1 MKKSIRIKS
10 SRSLFDLRLK
20 EVWDYRDLWFMFV
33 KRDFLAS
40 FKQTILG
47 PLWFFVQPILT
58 TLIFTFVFGNIAGI
72 STDGMPKTLFYM
84 SGLVIWNYFSE
95 GFNKTANLFVSNAAI
110 FGKVYFPR
118 LIMPLSIITSGL
130 IRFAIQFCLFL
141 GILFYFVLRG
151 NNAVQPN
158 WTIVFVPFLIVMMAG
173 YALGLGMII
182 SSLTT
187 KYRDLSMLVGF
198 GVALLM
204 YATPVIYPLN
214 AVPERYLK
222 VVNANP
228 LAPIVE
234 TFRYS
239 FLGSGQVNVGSLLYS
254 VLFMLILLLV
264 GIVVFNKVEQNFMDT
279 V

>member
-1 MKKSIRIKS
+1 MKKKIQIKA
-10 SRSLFDLRLK
+10 SRSLLDLRLQ

-47 PLWFFVQPILT
+47 PLWFFIQPVLT
-58 TLIFTFVFGNIAGI
+58 TIIFTFVFGNIAGI
-72 STDGMPKTLFYM
+72 STDGMPKVLFYM

-95 GFNKTANLFVSNAAI
+95 GFNKTANLFVSNASM

-118 LIMPLSIITSGL
+118 LIMPLSIVTSGL
-130 IRFAIQFCLFL
+130 IRFAIQFCLFI
-141 GILFYFVLRG
+141 GILLYFKFTGDSRVL
-151 NNAVQPN
+151 PN
-158 WTIVFVPFLIVMMAG
+158 WTIVYVPFLILMMAG

-182 SSLTT
+182 SSMTT

-198 GVALLM
+198 GVTLLM

-214 AVPERYLK
+214 AVPEKYVA
-222 VVNANP
+222 VVSANP
-228 LAPIVE
+228 LVPIVE
-234 TFRYS
+234 LFRYA
-239 FLGSGQVNVGSLLYS
+239 FLGSGQVTAASMLYS
-254 VLFMLILLLV
+254 IVCMVCLLIG
-264 GIVVFNKVEQNFMDT
+264 GIIIFNKVEQNFMDT